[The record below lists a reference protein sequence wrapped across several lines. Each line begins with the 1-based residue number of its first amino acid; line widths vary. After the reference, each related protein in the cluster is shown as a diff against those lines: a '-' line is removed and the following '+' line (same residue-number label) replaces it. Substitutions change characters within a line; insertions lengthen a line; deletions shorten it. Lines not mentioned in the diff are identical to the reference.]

1 MLCLKKIYGDELLQ
15 LALLLSLLR
24 VDPESYFGYDIPA
37 VGVGIHDLTSGTSW
51 AHAQAIIPHR
61 VFVHHK
67 NLDSILL
74 NYEREVFEDLNS
86 LGRYNRIHTH
96 NSDVTAYLLNI
107 DGAIPSSSFD
117 TSGAGLPVET
127 NSDREVHAS
136 ISGLSEVNSSPSS
149 SSTAGTSLAEDTIFF
164 PDEGFLQ
171 AADLT
176 QEVQLCSGSHPLL
189 VCEVVRFYLAY
200 FRQISTLS

>member
-1 MLCLKKIYGDELLQ
+1 MVCLKKIYGDELLQ
-15 LALLLSLLR
+15 LAILLSLLR

-51 AHAQAIIPHR
+51 AHAPAIIPHR
-61 VFVHHK
+61 MFVHHK

-74 NYEREVFEDLNS
+74 NYEREVFEDLNA
-86 LGRYNRIHTH
+86 LGRYNRIQTH

-107 DGAIPSSSFD
+107 DGAIPSSSFE

-127 NSDREVHAS
+127 NSDRQVHAS
-136 ISGLSEVNSSPSS
+136 ISELSEANSSPPS
-149 SSTAGTSLAEDTIFF
+149 SSTAGTSFAEDTVIF
-164 PDEGFLQ
+164 PDESFLQ

-176 QEVQLCSGSHPLL
+176 QEVQ
-189 VCEVVRFYLAY
+189 
-200 FRQISTLS
+200 

>member
-1 MLCLKKIYGDELLQ
+1 
-15 LALLLSLLR
+15 
-24 VDPESYFGYDIPA
+24 
-37 VGVGIHDLTSGTSW
+37 
-51 AHAQAIIPHR
+51 
-61 VFVHHK
+61 
-67 NLDSILL
+67 
-74 NYEREVFEDLNS
+74 
-86 LGRYNRIHTH
+86 
-96 NSDVTAYLLNI
+96 VTAYLLNI